1 MSFDGVAVSDLLNAL
16 VTHAMTLGYF
26 ESVNTHEP
34 KSAPGN
40 GLQCSIWVD
49 TIDPVPSSGLAST
62 SGRLVFHVRIYSN
75 MLQEPQ
81 DDIDPN
87 ILTAV
92 CALLEDYSGQF
103 ELGGAG
109 GTRNVDLLGT
119 HGQALSAQAGYLQ
132 MDNRIYRVMVIAM
145 PVLINDLWDQVA

>member
-1 MSFDGVAVSDLLNAL
+1 MSFDGAAVRDLLNAL
-16 VTHAMTLGYF
+16 VTHAMTLGLF
-26 ESVNTHEP
+26 ESPQTHEP

-49 TIDPVPSSGLAST
+49 TIGPVTSSGLDAT
-62 SGRLVFHVRIYSN
+62 SGRVVFHVRIYSN

-92 CALLEDYSGQF
+92 CALLDDYTGQF

-109 GTRNVDLLGT
+109 GTRNVDLLGQ
-119 HGQALSAQAGYLQ
+119 HGTPLSAQAGYLTI
-132 MDNRIYRVMVIAM
+132 DNRMYRVMVITM
-145 PVLINDLWDQVA
+145 PVIINDLFEQVA